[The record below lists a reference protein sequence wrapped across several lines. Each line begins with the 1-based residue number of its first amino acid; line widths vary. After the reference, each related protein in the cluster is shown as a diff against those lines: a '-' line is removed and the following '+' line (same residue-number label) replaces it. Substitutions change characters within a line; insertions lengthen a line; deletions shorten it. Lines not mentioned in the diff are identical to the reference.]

1 MIKAK
6 TIANTLA
13 HKLVDHEALTF
24 DDILLLPGYADFKRQ
39 DVDLSVT
46 LQEKIT
52 LKLPVISAPMDTV
65 TEEKMAAAL
74 ARGGALGVIHR
85 NLPIAAQAKMVQQVK
100 RETGNPETAA
110 VDKNGH
116 LLVGA
121 SVGVSQDLD
130 ERVKALV
137 EAGVDL
143 LVIDSAH
150 GYTSFMIEGVKRV
163 KKRYPRIPL
172 MAGNVAT
179 FDGAKALIDAGA
191 DILRVGMGPGSICT
205 TRIVTG
211 MGVPQLSAVSAAA
224 RAAAGTGVKVIADGG
239 IRQIGDIAKA
249 FAFGAHAVMLGSLLA
264 RYKESPGDI
273 VKIKGKAY
281 KTYRG
286 MGSVAAMEKGGGE
299 RYGQAKDVKSKLII
313 AEGVEGLVP
322 LLGSVTDYLYQI
334 MGSLRSSFYYIGA
347 RNLATFFRVSRC
359 IKISN
364 AGLLESHPH
373 DVAVINPG
381 ANYSKS

>member
-1 MIKAK
+1 
-6 TIANTLA
+6 
-13 HKLVDHEALTF
+13 
-24 DDILLLPGYADFKRQ
+24 
-39 DVDLSVT
+39 
-46 LQEKIT
+46 
-52 LKLPVISAPMDTV
+52 
-65 TEEKMAAAL
+65 MATAL
-74 ARGGALGVIHR
+74 ARGGALGIIHR
-85 NLPIAAQAKMVQQVK
+85 NLPINVQAKMVKNIK
-100 RETGNPETAA
+100 RLSGDPASAA
-110 VDKNGH
+110 VDKSGH

-121 SVGVSQDLD
+121 SIGVSQDLD
-130 ERVKALV
+130 ERVKALA
-137 EAGVDL
+137 EAGIDL

-150 GYTSFMIEGVKRV
+150 GYTSFMVEGVKRV
-163 KKRYPRIPL
+163 KKNYPHIPL

-224 RAAAGTGVKVIADGG
+224 RAASGTKVKVIADGG

-264 RYKESPGDI
+264 RFKEAPGNI
-273 VKIKGKAY
+273 VKLKGQTFKS
-281 KTYRG
+281 YRG
-286 MGSVAAMEKGGGE
+286 MGSVAAMERGGGE
-299 RYGQAKDVKSKLII
+299 RYGQAKDVKSKLVI

-347 RNLATFFRVSRC
+347 RNLASFFQVSRC

-373 DVAVINPG
+373 DIAVINPG